1 MVSWRRRRGE
11 DDPQQEATTGTDGA
25 EAADGSAAPEG
36 AAPDA
41 AAPQEPGAQP
51 AWDRSRGP
59 FDASEAPELPEGAQ
73 VDLGALLLP
82 ALPGMEL
89 RLEVEEGSR
98 RVVAATLGLAG
109 STAQVQVFAAPRT
122 AGIWDEV
129 RAEIA
134 ESVTRGG
141 GAAQEAQG
149 SFGRELLAR
158 VPARLP
164 DGRTGH
170 RPARFV
176 GVDGPRWF
184 LRAVISG
191 PAVSVPEAAAPIEA
205 LLRACVVVRG
215 TEAMAPRD
223 LLVLKLP
230 TTGVTAVAG
239 TPPPGAPGPG
249 PRTPAQ
255 PAPAAAPEPSPGPVP
270 EPSPQPLDRPGE

>member
-11 DDPQQEATTGTDGA
+11 DDPQQEATQGA
-25 EAADGSAAPEG
+25 EPAESEEAADGGAGAAAPEPAAG
-36 AAPDA
+36 A
-41 AAPQEPGAQP
+41 

-59 FDASEAPELPEGAQ
+59 FDASEAPELPEGAR

-82 ALPGMEL
+82 AVPGLEL

-98 RVVAATLGLAG
+98 RVVAATVGLAG
-109 STAQVQVFAAPRT
+109 STAQIQVFAAPRT

-141 GAAQEAQG
+141 GAAQEVRGA
-149 SFGRELLAR
+149 FGTELLAR
-158 VPARLP
+158 VPARTP

-184 LRAVISG
+184 MRAVLSG
-191 PAVSVPEAAAPIEA
+191 AAVTDPEAAGPLER
-205 LLRACVVVRG
+205 LLRATVVVRG
-215 TEAMAPRD
+215 ADAMAPRD

-230 TTGVTAVAG
+230 TTGVTALAG
-239 TPPPGAPGPG
+239 ARPPGLAE
-249 PRTPAQ
+249 
-255 PAPAAAPEPSPGPVP
+255 PAPAPAPDAAPAVAPEPSPQ
-270 EPSPQPLDRPGE
+270 PSAQPLDRPGE